1 MRLTSANNY
10 KSRFGW
16 QAMNKNSFFTLY
28 LLAISTL
35 MVALLFSATSR
46 AYGAEIAVV
55 NIQKVLAESKAA
67 SSIRTQVQSKQ
78 KSFQNELDSREKK
91 LQKEN
96 QELAQQRNILAKEEF
111 DKKVKSFRSKA
122 ASAQKEIREKRMKLD
137 KAFAGA
143 LGEIQ
148 KSIASI
154 AKKIAN
160 EKGADIAV
168 ASSQLIYFK
177 PNMDITSEVITQLN
191 KEKPKVNVAF

>member
-1 MRLTSANNY
+1 MH
-10 KSRFGW
+10 
-16 QAMNKNSFFTLY
+16 KNSFFTLY
-28 LLAISTL
+28 LLAVSTL
-35 MVALLFSATSR
+35 MVVLLFSATSR

-96 QELAQQRNILAKEEF
+96 QELAKQRNILTKEEF
-111 DKKVKSFRSKA
+111 EKKVKSFRSKA
-122 ASAQKEIREKRMKLD
+122 AGAQKEIREKRMKLD